1 MLKASLCA
9 ICSSST
15 VLSPPRD
22 GLWDTDVPPWE
33 TASAGRVLLRLWI
46 PMESTAVQ
54 TPLISKQEAYSW
66 VPFIPPMKILEQF
79 QVPPG
84 LLHQLQ
90 DSMRLSVQSIP
101 QQDDT
106 EPPSSD
112 RSYPECIKSQISY
125 HNISRNDF
133 PNSALIS
140 LPSPAFPVAVLTVE
154 QDKGF

>member
-1 MLKASLCA
+1 MGHRRSTLGNCLC
-9 ICSSST
+9 
-15 VLSPPRD
+15 
-22 GLWDTDVPPWE
+22 WE
-33 TASAGRVLLRLWI
+33 GAANLWI

-140 LPSPAFPVAVLTVE
+140 LPSPAFPLAVLTVE

>member
-1 MLKASLCA
+1 MGHRRSTLGNCLCWEGAAKTLDPDGEHCCPNTSYFKA
-9 ICSSST
+9 
-15 VLSPPRD
+15 
-22 GLWDTDVPPWE
+22 
-33 TASAGRVLLRLWI
+33 
-46 PMESTAVQ
+46 
-54 TPLISKQEAYSW
+54 EAYSW
-66 VPFIPPMKILEQF
+66 VPFIPPMKIPEQF